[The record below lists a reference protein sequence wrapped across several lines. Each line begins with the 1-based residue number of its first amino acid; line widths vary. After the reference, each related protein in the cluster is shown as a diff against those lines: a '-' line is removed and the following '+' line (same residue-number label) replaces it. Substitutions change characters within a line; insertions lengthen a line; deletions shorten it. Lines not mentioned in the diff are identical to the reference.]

1 LLAVDFYIDRKDC
14 SEGLFIGMKAG
25 PPIKDFMTKNPRT
38 IDLFESASAAEKVMN
53 AKGIHHL
60 PVVDGKKA
68 YGLISDRDITVARR
82 AYQRGGFDG
91 KVLVRDICLEAPL
104 TVSED
109 TPITKVAQLMTKKK
123 QDGVLIVRDDVLIGI
138 FTTTDTCRF
147 IAEIFEGGTAT
158 ESLWS
163 RLFR

>member
-1 LLAVDFYIDRKDC
+1 
-14 SEGLFIGMKAG
+14 MKPG

-38 IDLFESASAAEKVMN
+38 IDLFESASAAEKVMS

-91 KVLVRDICLEAPL
+91 KVLVRDICLDEPL
-104 TVSED
+104 SVGED

-123 QDGVLIVRDDVLIGI
+123 QDAVLIVRKEALVGI
-138 FTTTDTCRF
+138 FTTTDANRPRR
-147 IAEIFEGGTAT
+147 
-158 ESLWS
+158 LKLLRNS
-163 RLFR
+163 RKNL

>member
-1 LLAVDFYIDRKDC
+1 
-14 SEGLFIGMKAG
+14 MKEA

-38 IDLFESASAAEKVMN
+38 IDLFESASAAEKIMSS
-53 AKGIHHL
+53 KGIHHL

-82 AYQRGGFDG
+82 AHERGGFDG

-123 QDGVLIVRDDVLIGI
+123 EDAALIVRDGALVGI
-138 FTTTDTCRF
+138 FTTTDACRF
-147 IAEIFEGGTAT
+147 IAEIFEGGTSAQ
-158 ESLWS
+158 SLWS
-163 RLFR
+163 KLFG